1 MTAIE
6 QGGHVAIGIGDYAY
20 PELGYPTNA
29 ALVDEVVKLAR
40 LVGREIASPQE
51 ARKMLGIAN
60 PSS

>member
-1 MTAIE
+1 M
-6 QGGHVAIGIGDYAY
+6 GGHPATPNGLRAY

-51 ARKMLGIAN
+51 AREMLGIAN

>member
-6 QGGHVAIGIGDYAY
+6 QGGHIAIGIGDYAY

-40 LVGREIASPQE
+40 LVGREVASPEE
-51 ARKMLGIAN
+51 ARKILAIKK